1 MSSRD
6 QRVADPR
13 LATIAGRWRT
23 TGQAVGEPPIPVD
36 GTDIYEVVAGGYFL
50 VHHVDMMVGNQ
61 PVRAI
66 EIIGER
72 DGHEYLARRFDSDG
86 NVEVMRLTID
96 DAGVFHFAGSGNVA
110 PASQPRDAP
119 TVRVRSTLTVGVGI
133 RTMSARWERSE
144 DGATWQRWM
153 DITFER

>member
-1 MSSRD
+1 MPSRD

-13 LATIAGRWRT
+13 LATIAGQWRT
-23 TGQAVGEPPIPVD
+23 TGHVVGEPSIPVR
-36 GTDIYEVVAGGYFL
+36 GTDTYEVFSGGHFL
-50 VHHVDMMVGNQ
+50 VHHVDVMVGDQ
-61 PVRAI
+61 QVRAI

-72 DGHEYLARRFDSDG
+72 DGEGFLARSFDGDG

-96 DAGVFHFAGSGNVA
+96 EAGVFHFAGGGNVA
-110 PASQPRDAP
+110 PAARPGDAP
-119 TVRVRSTLTVGVGI
+119 TVRVRSTLTLGAGR

-144 DGATWQRWM
+144 DGTTWQHWM